1 MSNAEAKKAYET
13 YMQELSKEQVA
24 KTKQHVQAQEEEKSE
39 AIASRWTE
47 NDLDTKLT
55 TAYTTV
61 FTEVYPR
68 EEFTAL
74 LKEAGEEI
82 KQLITTNSLALP
94 TTKSA
99 IQEILHKKV
108 EEKMQTPEKT
118 ARIQQRIQ
126 EEVEKIQLTIQHPT
140 TQNELTQKNPTNLPL
155 RLRGTTGPGT
165 TNATTYTAQSII
177 SSTDSRS
184 SSLPA

>member
-1 MSNAEAKKAYET
+1 MIEELTSAEAQKAYET
-13 YMQELSKEQVA
+13 YMQQLSKEHVA
-24 KTKQHVQAQEEEKSE
+24 KTKQHLEEQNEEKS
-39 AIASRWTE
+39 AQVASRWAE

-55 TAYTTV
+55 NAYTTV
-61 FTEVYPR
+61 FTEVYAR
-68 EEFTAL
+68 EEFTAA

-82 KQLITTNSLALP
+82 KELITSNSLAP

-126 EEVEKIQLTIQHPT
+126 EEVEKISLTRQSLT
-140 TQNELTQKNPTNLPL
+140 TQNEVIQKNPADLPP
-155 RLRGTTGPGT
+155 RLRGTT
-165 TNATTYTAQSII
+165 
-177 SSTDSRS
+177 
-184 SSLPA
+184 